1 MPPIDKADRR
11 DKKRKKAIDSKF
23 QSVRYRTLRA
33 GESLVTKE
41 AARKTLLG
49 GRSVKRVKKRG
60 K

>member
-11 DKKRKKAIDSKF
+11 DRKRKKAINSKF
-23 QSVRYRTLRA
+23 QNVRYRTLRA
-33 GESLVTKE
+33 GESLVAKE

-49 GRSVKRVKKRG
+49 GRSVKRVKRQG